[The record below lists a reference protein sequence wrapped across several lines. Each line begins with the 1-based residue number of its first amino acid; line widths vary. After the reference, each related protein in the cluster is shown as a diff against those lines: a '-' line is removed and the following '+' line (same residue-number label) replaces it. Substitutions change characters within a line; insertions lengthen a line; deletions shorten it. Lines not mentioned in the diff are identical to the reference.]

1 VPSANIPELSYKIG
15 WGNYKSASNNFIHC
29 QQVFENDYINSTLSW
44 QTFDDVTIGNLIVN
58 SKDYDLYDLG
68 GDLAIMSQS
77 KTFSDNDLC
86 HNSSSQHDA
95 LNADPVWL
103 DPCLGAKINLQII
116 YNNAVLNKY
125 GLSMVLAKA
134 NFCVNQLNAIRKNSG
149 NLAHVNL
156 VAVINID
163 IVQHITSNPRVDI
176 YNDAIALMAD
186 VTVQNAR
193 NSNLA
198 DLTVLLVRKP
208 YKGGG
213 NTTYGAV
220 ANDNS
225 FFNSNDAFAIVN
237 WKTATGNKRT
247 FTHEVGHLFDARH
260 EYDPDPTCQPYA
272 HAHCVKDCSSGPSYQ
287 TQTIMYR
294 STTGITIDYY
304 STPSKIYNG
313 SPVGIAGSADNTLR
327 ISERDLPVSL
337 YRADPILPIFV
348 ELSIDY
354 FINCALTSN
363 ATTKV
368 RCGSWPF
375 TYKYEISNDG
385 GLTWSSFVTTTSASS
400 SNSQSLSLPLPPS
413 SSIYTSCLYRVTVTD
428 AAGNSASDVQ
438 LASVWCKGG
447 GGAWYYPIDDPN
459 APRMH
464 GGNHVKTSSQITAS
478 DFVLTPNPSTGAF
491 GLAVPSTF
499 AGQSLS
505 IEICDLSGKLLFKSL
520 KDVDRYNHLGVQDLL
535 LPAGIYNVNIKTN
548 ENTYV
553 KKLAIQN

>member
-103 DPCLGAKINLQII
+103 DPCLGARINLQII

-134 NFCVNQLNAIRKNSG
+134 NFCINQLNAIRKNSG
-149 NLAHVNL
+149 SLAHVNL
-156 VAVINID
+156 VAVINVD
-163 IVQHITSNPRVDI
+163 IVQDCTSNPFVDI
-176 YNDAIALMAD
+176 ENDATDLMANVD
-186 VTVQNAR
+186 VQNAR
-193 NSNLA
+193 NNNSA

-208 YKGGG
+208 YKGSGSTIFG
-213 NTTYGAV
+213 SI
-220 ANDNS
+220 ANLGS
-225 FFNSNDAFAIVN
+225 FLNANDAFAIVN
-237 WKTATGNKRT
+237 WKTATGTKRT
-247 FTHEVGHLFDARH
+247 FAHEVGHLFDARH
-260 EYDPDPTCQPYA
+260 ETDNTGQAYA
-272 HAHCVKDCSSGPSYQ
+272 HAQCVKDCSGSAADK
-287 TQTIMYR
+287 TQTIMLANP
-294 STTGITIDYY
+294 SGIIIDYY
-304 STPSKIYNG
+304 STPNRIYNG
-313 SPVGIAGSADNTLR
+313 IPIGIAGTSDNTRR
-327 ISERDLPVSL
+327 IGERDLPVSL
-337 YRADPILPIFV
+337 YRADPILPLVV
-348 ELSIDY
+348 ELKIDY
-354 FINCALTSN
+354 FSNCALTSN
-363 ATTKV
+363 STTKV

-375 TYKYEISNDG
+375 TYKYEVSNDG
-385 GLTWSSFVTTTSASS
+385 GFTWSSFVTTTSVSS
-400 SNSQSLSLPLPPS
+400 SNSQSLSLPLPLS
-413 SSIYTSCLYRVTVTD
+413 TSIYTSSLYRVTVTD

-464 GGNHVKTSSQITAS
+464 SGNHVKTSTQITAS

-491 GLAVPSTF
+491 GLTVPSTF
-499 AGQSLS
+499 ADQSLI

-535 LPAGIYNVNIKTN
+535 LPQGIYNVNIKTN